1 MAGKLTEQ
9 MAVRFTKEERRELE
23 RLARRED
30 RKPSDVIR
38 RMVRAMMAQEQR
50 A

>member
-9 MAVRFTKEERRELE
+9 MAVRLTRDERRELE
-23 RLARRED
+23 RRARKED
-30 RKPSDVIR
+30 RKPSSLIR
-38 RMVRAMMAQEQR
+38 RAVQAMLAQGTV